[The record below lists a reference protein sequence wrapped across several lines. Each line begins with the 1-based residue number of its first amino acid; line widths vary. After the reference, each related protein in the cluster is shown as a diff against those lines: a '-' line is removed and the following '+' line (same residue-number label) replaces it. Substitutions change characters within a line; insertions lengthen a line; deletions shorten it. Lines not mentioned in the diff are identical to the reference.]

1 LRNTTTG
8 EQEYWQMRG
17 TEITAEIALP
27 TVDSGW
33 LIAAT
38 GHFDS
43 NGTTDIVWHDTDNG
57 VVYLSL
63 TGNDA
68 AAGEFDLELEAGWV
82 IEGAGDFDGDGR
94 GEIVISNQG
103 SQLEIW
109 GLRGKF
115 VHLGQLSMR
124 QGWRFAGIG
133 DVDGDGNDDIIS
145 QNRRDQKTEVA
156 LMSSNFS
163 ATRVLLDKQKS
174 ARRSMIDAADY
185 DGDGHSDLLWRSVL
199 KGRPGGVGVW
209 YLSNDSH
216 LSGSLLNLNLGTN
229 LSVVGSADYNADDF
243 ADLLVFDPA
252 SRRLT
257 LWLMDRTGPVSVQSL
272 GVLARDWLPAGFNAN
287 DDVAI
292 R

>member
-1 LRNTTTG
+1 
-8 EQEYWQMRG
+8 MRG

-43 NGTTDIVWHDTDNG
+43 DGTTDILWHDTDNG
-57 VVYLSL
+57 VVYISL
-63 TGNDA
+63 TGNA
-68 AAGEFDLELEAGWV
+68 ASAEELELEAGWV

-94 GEIVISNQG
+94 SEIAISNQS

-109 GLRGKF
+109 GLRGGF
-115 VHLGQLSMR
+115 VRLGQLSMR
-124 QGWRFAGIG
+124 QGWEFAGIG

-145 QNRRDQKTEVA
+145 QNKRDQKTAVA

-163 ATRVLLDKQKS
+163 TTRVLLDKQKS
-174 ARRSMIDAADY
+174 ARRNIIDSADY
-185 DGDGHSDLLWRSVL
+185 NGDGQSDLLWRSIS
-199 KGRPGGVGVW
+199 RSDPGGVGVW
-209 YLSNDSH
+209 YLENDSH
-216 LSGSLLNLNLGTN
+216 LSGSLLNLNLGTD
-229 LSVVGSADYNADDF
+229 LSVVGSADYDADDF

-257 LWLMDRTGPVSVQSL
+257 LWLMDSAGLASVQSL

-287 DDVAI
+287 DEVAI